1 MLGTRG
7 SHLAKKLKLYLK
19 NISMKFLDKCDREI
33 RLHTKVNFI
42 SLHTL
47 FPKTFLNLNFSSF
60 LSLLYDRVEVHQSS
74 NIVLFFCCES
84 LYSIVSLWQKSFFTR
99 AWLSYKIFSILMNI
113 SFEGPE
119 MAKY

>member
-7 SHLAKKLKLYLK
+7 SHLAKKWKFYLN

-33 RLHTKVNFI
+33 RLYILANFI

-47 FPKTFLNLNFSSF
+47 FPTTFLNLNFSSF
-60 LSLLYDRVEVHQSS
+60 LSLLCDRVEVHQSS

-84 LYSIVSLWQKSFFTR
+84 LYIVSLWRKSFFTR
-99 AWLSYKIFSILMNI
+99 AWLSYKIFSILINI

-119 MAKY
+119 MAKS